1 LRLALALG
9 KTLQELRLT
18 TFSHEYAYWLAY
30 EQLYGLPTSRIEAAI
45 AISGST
51 VAQSMGAKVK
61 AKDLLPQFERD
72 KPLPYKQGAEL
83 FEIWAKEHNKRARKA

>member
-1 LRLALALG
+1 LALG

-30 EQLYGLPTSRIEAAI
+30 EQLYGLPLTRIEAAI

-61 AKDLLPQFERD
+61 AKDLLPQFEKD

-83 FEIWAKEHNKRARKA
+83 FEIWANNHNQKHR